1 MATMLNFLRV
11 LAVFVTVMMPQVM
24 LADAYLDGSSLYARC
39 TGTADDG
46 MMMCLG
52 YVTGIADAMTSNN
65 LKVNDFKICLPQ
77 RSSNFQSRD
86 VAVKFLRDHPEWR
99 HFPAADLV
107 SQALKDAFPCP

>member
-1 MATMLNFLRV
+1 MLNFLRV
-11 LAVFVTVMMPQVM
+11 LAVFVTVMMPQLM

-52 YVTGIADAMTSNN
+52 YVTGITDAMTSNN